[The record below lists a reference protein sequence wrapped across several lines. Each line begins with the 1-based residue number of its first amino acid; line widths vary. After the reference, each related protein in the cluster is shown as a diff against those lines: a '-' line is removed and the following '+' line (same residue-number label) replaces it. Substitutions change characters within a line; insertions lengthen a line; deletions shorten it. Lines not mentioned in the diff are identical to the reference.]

1 VDSPR
6 FELES
11 GISPAR
17 GRIARAKSRG
27 CTHQIW
33 GRRWLGM
40 WELAK
45 RAALLVV
52 VRWGGGGVRSAS
64 GDV

>member
-1 VDSPR
+1 
-6 FELES
+6 
-11 GISPAR
+11 
-17 GRIARAKSRG
+17 
-27 CTHQIW
+27 
-33 GRRWLGM
+33 LGM

>member
-1 VDSPR
+1 
-6 FELES
+6 
-11 GISPAR
+11 
-17 GRIARAKSRG
+17 
-27 CTHQIW
+27 
-33 GRRWLGM
+33 LGM

-52 VRWGGGGVRSAS
+52 VGWGGGGVRSAS